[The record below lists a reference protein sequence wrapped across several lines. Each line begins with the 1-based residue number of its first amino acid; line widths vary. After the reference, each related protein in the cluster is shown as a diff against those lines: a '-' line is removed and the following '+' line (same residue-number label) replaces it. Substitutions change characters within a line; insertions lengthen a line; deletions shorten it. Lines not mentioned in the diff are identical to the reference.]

1 MHSSTAPTTM
11 GKQETAGEMAARHRQ
26 TRGQNV
32 AAWTEPYCKGYRCT
46 AQGLSRGC
54 GSGKVSPF
62 WTRAKHHHWPDH
74 DRLVQFPRIVRK
86 KKNLLHTQVQS
97 LAFCECVL
105 RLKVTCSTSHD
116 YLCCTVIQPLS
127 WRKTYS
133 LTWRWSSGRAGS
145 SSRLQYGNCYEIHA
159 GLHPGQGCRGRGY
172 GRNGRKRHRAVLASP
187 QRPGGIRP
195 WPGLASPLA
204 PSMICND

>member
-32 AAWTEPYCKGYRCT
+32 AAWTEPYCRGYRCT

-62 WTRAKHHHWPDH
+62 WTRAKHRHWPDH

-86 KKNLLHTQVQS
+86 KNLLHTRVQS

-116 YLCCTVIQPLS
+116 YLCCNTTTQLE
-127 WRKTYS
+127 KD
-133 LTWRWSSGRAGS
+133 
-145 SSRLQYGNCYEIHA
+145 
-159 GLHPGQGCRGRGY
+159 
-172 GRNGRKRHRAVLASP
+172 VLADLEVVKRTCRKQLP
-187 QRPGGIRP
+187 VTIRKLLRNTYRAPPRTGLPGSGLRKKRTKTAPSGLSFSAAGIRP